1 MTVHYEPTI
10 HGMGAFEGG
19 RMPGAVIDARR
30 IATVAA
36 AMRECSDDALVQ
48 AVAAELH
55 RRHGHKAPFVAKRIA
70 HEVQK

>member
-1 MTVHYEPTI
+1 MTVHYEPTV
-10 HGMGAFEGG
+10 HGGAAYEGG
-19 RMPGAVIDARR
+19 HLPGAVIDARR

-48 AVAAELH
+48 AVTAELH
-55 RRHGHKAPFVAKRIA
+55 RRHGHNAPLVAKRIA